1 MFTVDIQAE
10 VLGLLRLILI
20 TFLPRQ
26 MGGAIARGSLQNLL
40 QVPDVTIQS
49 FEKQL
54 FAIGSENKQR
64 ALIRSLV
71 AEAGNA
77 DVRKLLHFSKNGPDG
92 SSPKMQSGTPST
104 ATAALASTK
113 PKKTL
118 TDSSGDDP
126 LLGGA
131 IFNLIFNS

>member
-77 DVRKLLHFSKNGPDG
+77 DVRKLLLGGKEV
-92 SSPKMQSGTPST
+92 QSGTLST
-104 ATAALASTK
+104 ATAVLASTK

>member
-1 MFTVDIQAE
+1 VFTVDIQAE

-77 DVRKLLHFSKNGPDG
+77 DVRKLLL
-92 SSPKMQSGTPST
+92 SGTPST